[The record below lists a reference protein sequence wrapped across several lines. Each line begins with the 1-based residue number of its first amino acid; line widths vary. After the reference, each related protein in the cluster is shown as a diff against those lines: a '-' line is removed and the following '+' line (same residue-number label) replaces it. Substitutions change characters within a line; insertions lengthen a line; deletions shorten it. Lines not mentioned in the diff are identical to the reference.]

1 MAKLIDFKCK
11 YAEYSGISKEK
22 ASEKGLSLPESY
34 FHAEQIAK
42 LAGSQAVLPFD
53 PVLEAE
59 NLGAK
64 IKFDDSSLGPRKEA
78 DIVTKIDQL
87 KDLPE
92 LDVSSG
98 RLAETLKAVKIIN
111 AEGGNA
117 TVEMHGP
124 ITIINGLSDMM
135 KILMGWR
142 KQPETMDAFFAL
154 IARGLV
160 NYALAARE
168 AGARVIYYT
177 DSPGSLNILG
187 PKYAK
192 QVTENFTVQFLK
204 ALDERLDQDCVIH
217 LCPKTSFLLAGCEKA
232 KWKKLALE
240 ETMAYKDAC
249 EAACGKVR
257 FLGQRCRKDDKI
269 KVSVINY
276 LELSE

>member
-11 YAEYSGISKEK
+11 YAEYSGISKDK
-22 ASEKGLSLPESY
+22 AAEKGLSLPACY
-34 FHAEQIAK
+34 LQAEQIVK
-42 LAGSQAVLPFD
+42 LAGNQAVLPFD

-64 IKFDDSSLGPRKEA
+64 IKFDDSSLGPRKEE

-87 KDLPE
+87 KELPE
-92 LDVSSG
+92 LDVSKG

-111 AEGGNA
+111 DGGGTA

-124 ITIINGLSDMM
+124 ITIINGLADIM

-142 KQPETMDAFFAL
+142 KHPEIMDEFFAL
-154 IARGLV
+154 VARGLV

-168 AGARVIYYT
+168 AGAKVIYYT

-192 QVTENFTVQFLK
+192 QVTENFTVPLLK
-204 ALDERLDQDCVIH
+204 ALDENLDQDCVIH

-232 KWKKLALE
+232 QWKKLDLG
-240 ETMAYKDAC
+240 TVMAYKNAC

-257 FLGQRCRKDDKI
+257 ILGQRCRKDDNI
-269 KVSVINY
+269 KVNVINY

>member
-11 YAEYSGISKEK
+11 YAEYSGISLGD
-22 ASEKGLSLPESY
+22 AAEKGISLPECY
-34 FHAEQIAK
+34 FHADEIAR
-42 LAGSQAVLPFD
+42 LAGMDAVLPFD

-64 IKFDDSSLGPRKEA
+64 IKFDDSSLGPRKEE

-87 KDLPE
+87 QELPA
-92 LDVSSG
+92 LDVNKG
-98 RLAETLKAVKIIN
+98 RLKETLTAVRMIN
-111 AEGGNA
+111 ENGGNA

-124 ITIINGLSDMM
+124 ITIINGLADIM

-142 KQPETMDAFFAL
+142 KHPEIMDDFFATL
-154 IARGLV
+154 IGGLTD
-160 NYALAARE
+160 YALAARE
-168 AGARVIYYT
+168 AGAKIIYYT

-192 QVTENFTVQFLK
+192 QVTEHFTVPLLK
-204 ALDERLDQDCVIH
+204 ALDANLDQNCVIH

-232 KWKKLALE
+232 AWKKLQLDSSMPYRE
-240 ETMAYKDAC
+240 AC

-257 FLGQRCRKDDKI
+257 ILGQRCRKDDRI
-269 KVSVINY
+269 NVNVINY
-276 LELSE
+276 LELTE

>member
-11 YAEYSGISKEK
+11 YAEYSGMSKDK
-22 ASEKGLSLPESY
+22 AAEKGLSLPGCY
-34 FHAEQIAK
+34 LQAEQIAK
-42 LAGSQAVLPFD
+42 LAGDQAVLPFD

-64 IKFDDSSLGPRKEA
+64 IKFDDSSLGPRKEE

-87 KDLPE
+87 KELPE
-92 LDVSSG
+92 LDVSKG

-111 AEGGNA
+111 ESGETA

-124 ITIINGLSDMM
+124 ITIINGLADIM

-142 KQPETMDAFFAL
+142 KHPEIMDEFFAL
-154 IARGLV
+154 VSRGLV

-168 AGARVIYYT
+168 AGAKIIYYT

-192 QVTENFTVQFLK
+192 QVTENFTVPLLK
-204 ALDERLDQDCVIH
+204 ALDENLDRDCVIH

-232 KWKKLALE
+232 QWKKLSLE
-240 ETMAYKDAC
+240 EAMEYRNAC
-249 EAACGKVR
+249 LAACGKVR
-257 FLGQRCRKDDKI
+257 ILGQRCRKDDDI